1 VDVIVAEAPTPTP
14 RFAAAT
20 IKADTVGAGVAA
32 LHHLL
37 EDAPSRPALRAEAVG
52 GDSPSQPTAAIMGRR
67 CPLLPS
73 AHRWPRVVGRMPTG
87 GPASSTTVA
96 VLAPATP

>member
-37 EDAPSRPALRAEAVG
+37 EDAPSRPALRA
-52 GDSPSQPTAAIMGRR
+52 
-67 CPLLPS
+67 
-73 AHRWPRVVGRMPTG
+73 
-87 GPASSTTVA
+87 
-96 VLAPATP
+96 